1 MAKVNIP
8 GSGHG
13 NMTSGAG
20 NHYWEYTDKKAQ
32 ETLDRALFII
42 EHNVKGSKS

>member
-13 NMTSGAG
+13 NMTSPAG
-20 NHYWEYTDKKAQ
+20 NHYWEYTNKKAK
-32 ETLDRALFII
+32 EMLDQAIFII
-42 EHNVKGSKS
+42 AHNIKGSKS